1 MFYESKIFSEFDKA
15 LYCKKW
21 FNEYELP
28 GVIVTT
34 GPEFV
39 KTAQG
44 NELLADTLN
53 PSNKF
58 SASYHEITNLSQQHF
73 KSEKA
78 EEHKLSS
85 EETTSVTDD
94 QDKQPSLECKYY

>member
-1 MFYESKIFSEFDKA
+1 MLLLSHLNSCDA
-15 LYCKKW
+15 L
-21 FNEYELP
+21 NLLL
-28 GVIVTT
+28 ILLILVTT

-58 SASYHEITNLSQQHF
+58 SASYHEITNLSQQHV
-73 KSEKA
+73 KSETA

-85 EETTSVTDD
+85 EETNSSTETKESP
-94 QDKQPSLECKYY
+94 PSLECKYF

>member
-1 MFYESKIFSEFDKA
+1 MLLLSHLNSCDA
-15 LYCKKW
+15 LNLLLT
-21 FNEYELP
+21 FL
-28 GVIVTT
+28 ILVTT

-53 PSNKF
+53 TSNKF

-73 KSEKA
+73 KSETA

-85 EETTSVTDD
+85 EETNSSTE
-94 QDKQPSLECKYY
+94 DKESPPSLECKYY

>member
-1 MFYESKIFSEFDKA
+1 MIMSA
-15 LYCKKW
+15 VCL
-21 FNEYELP
+21 LP
-28 GVIVTT
+28 ANCLLLILLILVTT

-73 KSEKA
+73 KSETA

-85 EETTSVTDD
+85 EETNSSTETKESP
-94 QDKQPSLECKYY
+94 PSLECKFY

>member
-1 MFYESKIFSEFDKA
+1 MLLLSHLNSCDA
-15 LYCKKW
+15 L
-21 FNEYELP
+21 NLLL
-28 GVIVTT
+28 ILLILVTT

-39 KTAQG
+39 KPAQG

-73 KSEKA
+73 KSETA

-85 EETTSVTDD
+85 EETNSSTETKESP
-94 QDKQPSLECKYY
+94 PSLECKYY

>member
-1 MFYESKIFSEFDKA
+1 MLLLSHLNSCDA
-15 LYCKKW
+15 LNLLLT
-21 FNEYELP
+21 FL
-28 GVIVTT
+28 ILVTT

-58 SASYHEITNLSQQHF
+58 SASYHEITNLSQQHV
-73 KSEKA
+73 KSETA

-85 EETTSVTDD
+85 EETNSSTETKESP
-94 QDKQPSLECKYY
+94 PSLECKYY

>member
-1 MFYESKIFSEFDKA
+1 MLLLSHLNSCDA
-15 LYCKKW
+15 L
-21 FNEYELP
+21 NLLL
-28 GVIVTT
+28 ISLILVTT

-58 SASYHEITNLSQQHF
+58 SASYHEITNLSQQHV
-73 KSEKA
+73 KSETA

-85 EETTSVTDD
+85 EETNSSTETKESP
-94 QDKQPSLECKYY
+94 PSLECKYY

>member
-1 MFYESKIFSEFDKA
+1 MFYYIKILILHVALHFCISCKIGHEF
-15 LYCKKW
+15 
-21 FNEYELP
+21 P
-28 GVIVTT
+28 
-34 GPEFV
+34 
-39 KTAQG
+39 KTAHG
-44 NELLADTLN
+44 NELLADTMNL
-53 PSNKF
+53 SNKF
-58 SASYHEITNLSQQHF
+58 STSYHEITNLSQQHF

>member
-1 MFYESKIFSEFDKA
+1 MLLLSHLNSCDA
-15 LYCKKW
+15 LNLLLT
-21 FNEYELP
+21 FL
-28 GVIVTT
+28 ILVTT

-73 KSEKA
+73 KSETA

-85 EETTSVTDD
+85 EETNNSTETKES
-94 QDKQPSLECKYY
+94 PPPLECKYY

>member
-1 MFYESKIFSEFDKA
+1 MLLSSHLNSCDA
-15 LYCKKW
+15 LNLLLT
-21 FNEYELP
+21 FL
-28 GVIVTT
+28 ILVTT

-73 KSEKA
+73 KSETA

-85 EETTSVTDD
+85 EETNSSTETKESP
-94 QDKQPSLECKYY
+94 PSLECKYY

>member
-1 MFYESKIFSEFDKA
+1 MQIIFVLLHKDINFTCCSAFFISCKIGHEF
-15 LYCKKW
+15 
-21 FNEYELP
+21 P
-28 GVIVTT
+28 
-34 GPEFV
+34 
-39 KTAQG
+39 KTAHG
-44 NELLADTLN
+44 NELLADTMNL
-53 PSNKF
+53 SNKF
-58 SASYHEITNLSQQHF
+58 STSYHEITNLSQQHF

>member
-1 MFYESKIFSEFDKA
+1 MLLLSHLNSCDA
-15 LYCKKW
+15 L
-21 FNEYELP
+21 NLLL
-28 GVIVTT
+28 ILLILVTT

-58 SASYHEITNLSQQHF
+58 SASYHEITNLSQQHV
-73 KSEKA
+73 KSETA

-85 EETTSVTDD
+85 EETNSSTETKESP
-94 QDKQPSLECKYY
+94 PSLECKYY

>member
-1 MFYESKIFSEFDKA
+1 MLLLSHLNSCDA
-15 LYCKKW
+15 LNLLLT
-21 FNEYELP
+21 FL
-28 GVIVTT
+28 ILVTT

-73 KSEKA
+73 KSETA

-85 EETTSVTDD
+85 EETNSSTE
-94 QDKQPSLECKYY
+94 DKQSAPSLECKYY

>member
-1 MFYESKIFSEFDKA
+1 MLLLSHLNSCDA
-15 LYCKKW
+15 LNLLLT
-21 FNEYELP
+21 FL
-28 GVIVTT
+28 ILVTT

-44 NELLADTLN
+44 NELLADTMN

-73 KSEKA
+73 KSETA

-85 EETTSVTDD
+85 EETNSSTE
-94 QDKQPSLECKYY
+94 DKQSAPSLECKYY

>member
-1 MFYESKIFSEFDKA
+1 MLLLSHLNSCDA
-15 LYCKKW
+15 LNLLLT
-21 FNEYELP
+21 FL
-28 GVIVTT
+28 ILVTT

-94 QDKQPSLECKYY
+94 QDKQPSLECK